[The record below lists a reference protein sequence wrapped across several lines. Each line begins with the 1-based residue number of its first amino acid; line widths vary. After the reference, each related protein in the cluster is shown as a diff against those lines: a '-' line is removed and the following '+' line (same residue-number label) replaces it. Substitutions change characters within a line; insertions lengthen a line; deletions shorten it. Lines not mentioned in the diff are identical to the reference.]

1 MKAIKNYKERKKDMQ
16 QQGIRTSLEAIF
28 IKSFINHTLQQKEL
42 ESFNHIVKEFSDT
55 AKKAYAMLEEML
67 ESKTYNENL
76 FFNKI
81 VTLQDS
87 NFIKEYT
94 EASKVANLAPLIKEY
109 EYCVQLDRQEELAS
123 YIFSQVQQ
131 RQVIQLDTNLLKP
144 YQYQAKADDFLS
156 FADAE
161 KSLKEYDPQQRYSTG
176 VEFLD
181 TAFNGGLA
189 TGQLILI
196 SGDYEAG
203 KTTLTT
209 QMLENMSAKEM
220 VCFFCFEF
228 TLSAYIRR
236 RKEYPNPLLKKE
248 NLITITD
255 GYDIRE
261 IKDKI
266 IYLNNAKGIKVFLI
280 DSQMRIENNNTKV
293 GNGEEKETEKFEIL
307 GKLAHEKELII
318 LLIVQTSKSDP
329 DTPFKS
335 KKGAHEASIIMHLE
349 NVENKDNSLTSYA
362 IKRLKVK
369 KNKQTGKHFK
379 EEIFL
384 NFKTQMFEKDP
395 KHIYKDK
402 DYNAKDSVMG
412 ATVIDLSELPMF

>member
-1 MKAIKNYKERKKDMQ
+1 MQ
-16 QQGIRTSLEAIF
+16 QQRIRTSLEAIF
-28 IKSFINHTLQQKEL
+28 LKSFYNNALSEKEL
-42 ESFNHIVKEFSDT
+42 EIFQAISKEFSDT
-55 AKKAYAMLEEML
+55 GKKAFSLLQDMLNTN
-67 ESKTYNENL
+67 TYNENL

-81 VTLQDS
+81 VALNDS
-87 NFIKEYT
+87 CFTKEYT
-94 EASKVANLAPLIKEY
+94 EANKVANLAPLIKDY
-109 EYCVQLDRQEELAS
+109 EECIQLDRQEELAA
-123 YIFSQVQQ
+123 YLISQTHK
-131 RQVIQLDTNLLKP
+131 RQVLQLDSNLFTP
-144 YQYQAKADDFLS
+144 YQYTALKDDFIS
-156 FADAE
+156 FKDAE
-161 KSLKEYDPQQRYSTG
+161 NALQEYDPQMRYSTG
-176 VEFLD
+176 IEFLD

-209 QMLENMSAKEM
+209 QMIENMSAKEM

-228 TLSAYIRR
+228 TLSAYVRR
-236 RKEYPNPLLKKE
+236 RREYPNPLFKKE
-248 NLITITD
+248 NLITITN

-261 IKDKI
+261 IRDTI
-266 IYLNNAKGIKVFLI
+266 ITLNKKKGIKVFLI

-318 LLIVQTSKSDP
+318 MLIVQTSKSDP

-349 NVENKDNSLTSYA
+349 NVENKDNAITNYA

-379 EEIFL
+379 EDIFL
-384 NFKTQMFEKDP
+384 NLKTQLFEKDP
-395 KHIYKDK
+395 KHEYKDK
-402 DYNAKDSVMG
+402 DYNARDRVEG
-412 ATVIDLSELPMF
+412 ATVIDITALPIF

>member
-1 MKAIKNYKERKKDMQ
+1 MQ

-28 IKSFINHTLQQKEL
+28 LKSFYNNALSEKEL
-42 ESFNHIVKEFSDT
+42 EIFQAISKEFSDT
-55 AKKAYAMLEEML
+55 GKKAFLLLQDMLNTN
-67 ESKTYNENL
+67 TYNENL

-81 VTLQDS
+81 VALNDS
-87 NFIKEYT
+87 CFTKEYI
-94 EASKVANLAPLIKEY
+94 EANKVANLAPLIKDY
-109 EYCVQLDRQEELAS
+109 EECIQLDRQEELAA
-123 YIFSQVQQ
+123 YLISQTHK
-131 RQVIQLDTNLLKP
+131 RQVLQLDSNLFTP
-144 YQYQAKADDFLS
+144 YQYTALKDDFIS
-156 FADAE
+156 FKEAE
-161 KSLKEYDPQQRYSTG
+161 NALQEYDPQVRYSTG
-176 VEFLD
+176 IEFLD

-209 QMLENMSAKEM
+209 QMIENMSAKEM

-228 TLSAYIRR
+228 TLSAYVRR
-236 RKEYPNPLLKKE
+236 RREYPNPLFKKE
-248 NLITITD
+248 NLITITN

-261 IKDKI
+261 IRDTI
-266 IYLNNAKGIKVFLI
+266 ITLNKKKGIKVFLI

-318 LLIVQTSKSDP
+318 MLIVQTSKSDP

-349 NVENKDNSLTSYA
+349 NVENKDNAITNYA

-379 EEIFL
+379 EDIFL
-384 NFKTQMFEKDP
+384 NLKTQLFEKDP
-395 KHIYKDK
+395 KHEYKDK
-402 DYNAKDSVMG
+402 DYNARDRVEG
-412 ATVIDLSELPMF
+412 ATIIDITALPIF

>member
-1 MKAIKNYKERKKDMQ
+1 MQ
-16 QQGIRTSLEAIF
+16 QQRIRTSLEAIF
-28 IKSFINHTLQQKEL
+28 LKSFYNNALSQKEL
-42 ESFNHIVKEFSDT
+42 EIFQAISKEFSDT
-55 AKKAYAMLEEML
+55 GKKAFSLLQDMLNTN
-67 ESKTYNENL
+67 TYNENL

-81 VTLQDS
+81 VALNDS
-87 NFIKEYT
+87 CFTKEYT
-94 EASKVANLAPLIKEY
+94 EANKVANLAPLIKDY
-109 EYCVQLDRQEELAS
+109 EECIQLDRQEELAA
-123 YIFSQVQQ
+123 YLISQTHK
-131 RQVIQLDTNLLKP
+131 RQVLQLDSNLFAP
-144 YQYQAKADDFLS
+144 YQYTALKDDFIS
-156 FADAE
+156 FKEAE
-161 KSLKEYDPQQRYSTG
+161 NALQEYDPQVRYSTG
-176 VEFLD
+176 IEFLD

-209 QMLENMSAKEM
+209 QMIENMSAKEM

-228 TLSAYIRR
+228 TLSAYVRR
-236 RKEYPNPLLKKE
+236 RREYPNPLFKKE
-248 NLITITD
+248 NLITITN

-261 IKDKI
+261 IRDTI
-266 IYLNNAKGIKVFLI
+266 ITLNKKKGIKVFLI

-318 LLIVQTSKSDP
+318 MLIVQTSKSDP

-349 NVENKDNSLTSYA
+349 NVENKDNAITNYA

-379 EEIFL
+379 EDIFL
-384 NFKTQMFEKDP
+384 NLKTQLFEKDP
-395 KHIYKDK
+395 KHEYKDK
-402 DYNAKDSVMG
+402 DYNARDRVEG
-412 ATVIDLSELPMF
+412 ATVIDITALPIF